1 MASTLFTNTS
11 ISTKI
16 FCHLV
21 SSKITFQPSETKCNP
36 KHLDVSFLD
45 YVVKYKNN
53 SFQKKSRLML
63 RKFTHLAATVFQ
75 RKLWEIISLKN
86 NISRW
91 TFSFCL
97 GRKIKQLEHAWKR
110 PEQNSCIGQMVPWIQ
125 IIHFF
130 LIPQKI
136 NSNCHFVRH

>member
-1 MASTLFTNTS
+1 MGNFQSLFYKECLASTLFTNTS

-21 SSKITFQPSETKCNP
+21 SSKITFQHSETKCNP
-36 KHLDVSFLD
+36 KYLDVSFPD
-45 YVVKYKNN
+45 YVAKYKNN
-53 SFQKKSRLML
+53 SFQNTSRLML
-63 RKFTHLAATVFQ
+63 KKLTLLAVTVFQ
-75 RKLWEIISLKN
+75 RKLWKMISLKN

-97 GRKIKQLEHAWKR
+97 GRKIKQLEHVWKKT
-110 PEQNSCIGQMVPWIQ
+110 EQNSCIRQMAPWIQ

-130 LIPQKI
+130 
-136 NSNCHFVRH
+136 